1 MKQYQLFSAKEMYAQ
16 THTNKGLPV
25 KWVGK
30 TNSSL
35 YRKRHYDNLLMSQ
48 GMTFTQ
54 KNELPIIQPY
64 TLSTNF
70 EIHSFKERNK
80 LSGKGQAIHFF
91 GDDYSFDKIT
101 WDRLYV
107 TTKELLKFDC
117 VFTPDYSLYVDMP
130 FAYNISNLYKSRF
143 VGAYWQLCGYNVI
156 PTVSWGNADSLKY
169 CFEGIPNRSVLAVCG
184 TGHGRS
190 KSTRKL
196 WEYGMREMEVQLQPI
211 LVFVYGT
218 PTSIPGF
225 NTPIKF
231 IEDYITRKLRKAI

>member
-1 MKQYQLFSAKEMYAQ
+1 MNQYQLFSAKEMYAQ

-25 KWVGK
+25 KWDGK

-48 GMTFTQ
+48 GMAFTQ

-80 LSGKGQAIHFF
+80 LSGERQAIHFF

-101 WDRLYV
+101 WDRLYI
-107 TTKELLKFDC
+107 TTMELYKFDC

-143 VGAYWQLCGYNVI
+143 VGAFWQLCGYNVI
-156 PTVSWGNADSLKY
+156 PTVSWGNADSFEY
-169 CFEGIPNRSVLAVCG
+169 CFEGLPQQSVLSIGGMGNAHHASM
-184 TGHGRS
+184 TQ
-190 KSTRKL
+190 L
-196 WEYGMREMEVQLQPI
+196 WEYGVYMTIEHLNPI
-211 LVFVYGT
+211 ALIIYGA
-218 PTSIPGF
+218 PTKLDLPVKTYYHNSFIKSKF
-225 NTPIKF
+225 N
-231 IEDYITRKLRKAI
+231 